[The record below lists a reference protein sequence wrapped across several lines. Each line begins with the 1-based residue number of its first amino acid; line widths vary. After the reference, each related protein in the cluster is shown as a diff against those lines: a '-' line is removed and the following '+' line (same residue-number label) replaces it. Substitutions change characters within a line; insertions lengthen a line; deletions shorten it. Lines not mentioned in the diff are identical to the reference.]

1 MFLHSEMRFGDHSE
15 VHGQR
20 SIKAEVM
27 VLSSAAQ
34 KEKQGSQCPAFEAE
48 APHDCN
54 IQLKMAPDFLITAHT
69 DQSGSCKSTQRVGLM
84 ELLIFA
90 IRVWLT
96 NTYMWGL
103 SADWLCESPETKN

>member
-1 MFLHSEMRFGDHSE
+1 MWEGDELIQMFLHSEMPFGDHSE

-54 IQLKMAPDFLITAHT
+54 IQLKMAPDFLLPI
-69 DQSGSCKSTQRVGLM
+69 Q
-84 ELLIFA
+84 
-90 IRVWLT
+90 T
-96 NTYMWGL
+96 NQDHAKALNEW
-103 SADWLCESPETKN
+103 D